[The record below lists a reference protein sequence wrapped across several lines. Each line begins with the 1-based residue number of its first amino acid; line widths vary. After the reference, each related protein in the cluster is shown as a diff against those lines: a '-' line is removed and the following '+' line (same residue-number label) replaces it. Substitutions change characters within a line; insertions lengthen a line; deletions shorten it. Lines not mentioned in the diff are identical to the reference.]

1 LSLVCQKVCQAG
13 MNPLVLDVHHLRC
26 ELLLVIDSVHGARF
40 AGAKWTWIG
49 GSDGP
54 EFEEAGHGTV
64 GRI

>member
-1 LSLVCQKVCQAG
+1 

-49 GSDGP
+49 GSVGP